1 MEHSPGLEHRSLRI
15 SIENVSEE
23 KVDVVRRKPI
33 MRRAEKDMTESL
45 LLPRVCDIIV
55 LVISEVRRKRF
66 IRNTLTTEGEILCG
80 VLRCHINITAKKL
93 AVLCLDGKVW
103 RFYEEVSKNTVS

>member
-1 MEHSPGLEHRSLRI
+1 MYERDLVIWPAIISAIDSRSLSRGRRP
-15 SIENVSEE
+15 NG
-23 KVDVVRRKPI
+23 KVQVKMKI
-33 MRRAEKDMTESL
+33 FTS
-45 LLPRVCDIIV
+45 
-55 LVISEVRRKRF
+55 
-66 IRNTLTTEGEILCG
+66 RNTLTTEGEILCG